1 MNFTLVDKCVLLCA
15 KRNSGK
21 SILLRYLI
29 SQEKDEFDKIF
40 VICPTEKVAPFYNEF
55 VPQNCV
61 FDSYSDAWVLK
72 LIESMTKI
80 KGEGKTKKILLI
92 MDDLVG
98 DANFFSQKGFK
109 ILFTRSRHLGIS
121 VAFNSQFLHSIPPL
135 CRNNSDFI
143 LCGQMNQAS
152 LEILANEFLSGNL
165 SRQEF
170 YQLYKD
176 NTKDY
181 SFLVISNSSSK
192 NNSPEEIF
200 GNIKTPIEY
209 IK

>member
-80 KGEGKTKKILLI
+80 KGEGKPKKILLI

>member
-152 LEILANEFLSGNL
+152 LEILANEFLSGGL
-165 SRQEF
+165 TKQEF

-176 NTKDY
+176 NTKNY